1 MPGLFEDM
9 PETSTAHPSSA
20 DLSAEHAASAAEAA
34 SRAAQSAAGAV
45 ERLGAWM
52 ALLVSRAPQ
61 TSPGEVPQGGISGA
75 ALVVAKD
82 SEREKQ
88 GAGVTEKLQRV
99 AKIAGQRISEVSEGR
114 FGLAAEPS
122 KAETKYSK
130 KAEKRLERQAWKEAK
145 AEQPGANVNWF
156 PWMLG
161 MSLGLLIG
169 LLGVA
174 YWKRQ
179 RLQAIWER
187 TSHRMQQ
194 ATGEM
199 RHQREVSHQQ
209 LPTMQPDISAGAPH
223 FSPPSSSISSSEMN
237 QQVNGRLESTWQ

>member
-1 MPGLFEDM
+1 MPSLFEDM
-9 PETSTAHPSSA
+9 PEMSTAHPSSA
-20 DLSAEHAASAAEAA
+20 DASAERAASAAEAA

-45 ERLGAWM
+45 ERLGSWM

-61 TSPGEVPQGGISGA
+61 ASPGEAPQGVISGA

-82 SEREKQ
+82 SEHEKQ
-88 GAGVTEKLQRV
+88 SAGVTEKLQRA
-99 AKIAGQRISEVSEGR
+99 AKMAGQRISGVAEER
-114 FGLAAEPS
+114 FGLVAQPS
-122 KAETKYSK
+122 KAEARQEK
-130 KAEKRLERQAWKEAK
+130 KALKRLERQAWQEAK
-145 AEQPGANVNWF
+145 AEQPGANMKWV

-161 MSLGLLIG
+161 MSLGLVVG

-194 ATGEM
+194 ATDEM
-199 RHQREVSHQQ
+199 RHRREASHQS
-209 LPTMQPDISAGAPH
+209 LPTMQSGLSEGTPHVSPSGSAV
-223 FSPPSSSISSSEMN
+223 SSSEMN

>member
-1 MPGLFEDM
+1 MPSLFEDM
-9 PETSTAHPSSA
+9 PEMSTAHPSSA
-20 DLSAEHAASAAEAA
+20 DVSAERAASAAEAA

-45 ERLGAWM
+45 ERLGSWM

-61 TSPGEVPQGGISGA
+61 TSPDEAPQGGISGA

-82 SEREKQ
+82 SEHEKQ
-88 GAGVTEKLQRV
+88 GAGVTEKLQRA
-99 AKIAGQRISEVSEGR
+99 AKMAGQRISEVSEGR
-114 FGLAAEPS
+114 FGLAARPS
-122 KAETKYSK
+122 KTETKYRK

-145 AEQPGANVNWF
+145 AEQPGANMKWF
-156 PWMLG
+156 PWILG
-161 MSLGLLIG
+161 MGLGLVIG

-194 ATGEM
+194 ATDGM
-199 RHQREVSHQQ
+199 RQRLEASHQS
-209 LPTMQPDISAGAPH
+209 LPTMQPGLSEGTSH
-223 FSPPSSSISSSEMN
+223 VSPSSSAVSSSEMN
-237 QQVNGRLESTWQ
+237 QQVNGRLESTRQ